1 MEKFLNYLLLEDT
14 IHSLSL
20 WDEHHHHHPLAM
32 QLNFMFNHPKRNS
45 IPAKCILDQCHQHH
59 HTYQVSIQNSPLL
72 QNSQIWIKNSKVQGG
87 GGVVDW
93 SLSKICHFA
102 NYSRALSQL
111 LCPAHNLSVCTS
123 HRRWHINFVEI
134 NSHHIVHFSFRSEK
148 DHQSLTAAASYRHP
162 SKRLGEVKPIELEW
176 RSCHT
181 STLPHLYTSTLP
193 HLHTSTLPHL
203 HTSTIPQFHTFTFP
217 WRSCP
222 TSIGTSKRRW
232 KDR

>member
-1 MEKFLNYLLLEDT
+1 MSIIII
-14 IHSLSL
+14 IHWRCSWILC
-20 WDEHHHHHPLAM
+20 
-32 QLNFMFNHPKRNS
+32 S
-45 IPAKCILDQCHQHH
+45 I
-59 HTYQVSIQNSPLL
+59 IQNVIQFQPNAFSINVINTITRIKFRFKIHLCFKIHKFELKIQKSRGEKASSIGHCRKFAIL
-72 QNSQIWIKNSKVQGG
+72 QIIV
-87 GGVVDW
+87 
-93 SLSKICHFA
+93 
-102 NYSRALSQL
+102 ALFHS

-123 HRRWHINFVEI
+123 HRWWHINFVEI

-203 HTSTIPQFHTFTFP
+203 HTSTIPQFHTSTFP